1 MRTPSKSK
9 LQMADIARLAG
20 VSTATVSRAL
30 SGSKLV
36 NDETRKRIEE
46 LAGSLEYTVNIGA
59 KNLRS
64 GDNRTIAVVI
74 PYQSSARQTL
84 CDPFFLSMIGEL
96 ATVLTENDYEM
107 LLSRVDEN
115 DMPTIGSLYTG
126 GRAAGIIV
134 IGQWHH
140 HDDLNALA
148 ARGVPMVVWGSKLEQ
163 QVYCTVGSDN
173 ELGGLQATS
182 HLIKLG
188 AEKIL
193 FLGDVELPE
202 VSSRY
207 KGYCKAHKKARLAVN
222 PQLCLSVS
230 FEAGLARQAIANHF
244 SEEVNFDAVFA
255 SSDLLAVTAISALNE
270 LGIRVP
276 EDIKVVGYDDIDM
289 AQHYRP
295 SLTTIRQPLELAG
308 PEILS
313 ALERQIRGERV
324 VSSLLPT
331 SLEIRESSGVEDGQ
345 HAG

>member
-1 MRTPSKSK
+1 MRRPSKSK
-9 LQMADIARLAG
+9 LQMADIARMAG

-36 NDETRKRIEE
+36 NEETRKRIED

-64 GDNRTIAVVI
+64 GENRTIAVVI

-115 DMPTIGSLYTG
+115 DMPSIGSLYTG
-126 GRAAGIIV
+126 GRVAGIVV

-148 ARGVPMVVWGSKLEQ
+148 ARGVPMVVWGSKLEH

-173 ELGGLQATS
+173 ELGGLQATH
-182 HLIKLG
+182 HLIKQG
-188 AEKIL
+188 AKQIL
-193 FLGDVELPE
+193 FLGDTELPE
-202 VSSRY
+202 VASRY
-207 KGYCKAHKKARLAVN
+207 HGYLKAHKKAKLNVFSN
-222 PQLCLSVS
+222 LCLSVS
-230 FEAGLARQAIANHF
+230 FEAELARQAIASHF
-244 SEEVNFDAVFA
+244 AKEVAFDAVFA
-255 SSDLLAVTAISALNE
+255 SSDLLAVTAIGALNE

-289 AQHYRP
+289 AKHYRP
-295 SLTTIRQPLELAG
+295 SLSTVRQPLELAG

-331 SLEIRESSGVEDGQ
+331 RLEVRESSSVNDAQ
-345 HAG
+345 HG